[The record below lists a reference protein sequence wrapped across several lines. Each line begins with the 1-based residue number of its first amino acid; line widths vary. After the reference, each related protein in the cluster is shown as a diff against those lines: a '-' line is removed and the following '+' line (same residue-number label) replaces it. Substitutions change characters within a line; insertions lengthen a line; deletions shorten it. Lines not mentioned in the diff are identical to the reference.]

1 MEEDQDEVANL
12 CFMAFEDDIE
22 VPSSS
27 NSSFYEFNDDCHDN
41 INDDDD
47 DTSMVS
53 NLMSKCKS
61 LHSRK
66 NHYKN
71 KLTSLTK
78 EFENL
83 KNEHSSLTISHDK
96 IVNDLKNSN
105 SL

>member
-1 MEEDQDEVANL
+1 MEEDERVNL
-12 CFMAFEDDIE
+12 CFMAFEDDNE

-41 INDDDD
+41 INDNGDDYDD

-61 LHSRK
+61 LLSRK
-66 NHYKN
+66 NHYKD

-78 EFENL
+78 ELENL
-83 KNEHSSLTISHDK
+83 KMNILVLPYHMINL
-96 IVNDLKNSN
+96 
-105 SL
+105 